1 MRRMTLE
8 GDDTGKAVVRA
19 IGPDERSGV
28 LHPENLERYGARWF
42 EPDAAI
48 SDVVD
53 RYWHVRWRM
62 DRGQSITQRII
73 TLPAVTLSIE
83 DGDVPAPLVVTG
95 VHRRAWMRQIAG
107 SGSVLG
113 IRLRPAGFAVL
124 SDLAPERIAD
134 ATIPVV
140 STLDVKLHALLSEIA
155 AETSPESRIHVA
167 NEAIRARI
175 AVRPMGSEQLLAN
188 AILDELTSRIRSR
201 TGSALAERLGV
212 SERAIQRAL
221 KGTLGQG
228 PKWLSRWIRLQEV
241 ARSLSTGTHPDL
253 ATLALDLGYADQA
266 HLLNDFRNAVGITP
280 GAYLRSLHGLTAG

>member
-1 MRRMTLE
+1 MTLE
-8 GDDTGKAVVRA
+8 GDGSGKVVVRT
-19 IGPDERSGV
+19 IRPDERSGV

-48 SDVVD
+48 GDVVEQ
-53 RYWHVRWRM
+53 YWHVRWRM

-95 VHRRAWMRQIAG
+95 VHRHTWMREIAG

-113 IRLRPAGFAVL
+113 IRLRPAGLAVL
-124 SDLAPERIAD
+124 SDLGPERIAD
-134 ATIPVV
+134 ATVPVV
-140 STLDVKLHALLSEIA
+140 PALDARLHALLSEIA
-155 AETSPESRIHVA
+155 AETSPESRVRVA
-167 NEAIRARI
+167 NEAIRARM
-175 AVRPMGSEQLLAN
+175 AERPIGSELLLAN

-201 TGSALAERLGV
+201 TGPALAERLGV
-212 SERAIQRAL
+212 SERAIQRAR

-228 PKWLSRWIRLQEV
+228 PKWMSRWIRLQEV
-241 ARSLSTGTHPDL
+241 ARALSSEDHPDV
-253 ATLALDLGYADQA
+253 ATLAVDLGYADQA
-266 HLLNDFRNAVGITP
+266 HLVNDFRNAVGMTP